1 MKNLRINK
9 EKIISLLLAGTISLS
24 TCGCAKQ
31 VKEKKEDIPEVI
43 PGEIVETIYNEFDG
57 ITINSS
63 LLNDGE
69 YTVISKN
76 KENKIIMD
84 TYLYDGSGQAI
95 SHINVDDVCNV
106 VAINNRMALVSL
118 PDGQTGYVLLNYLA
132 YDYHSVDGYAFVKK
146 GTAIYTDNQL
156 HELSYITDEDNILKI
171 YYITDS
177 YATIVDNHGDA
188 VYVNPREISGNL
200 IDINLTSQHM
210 DCYLDYVLVA
220 SYPTRSGKLET
231 PTNEGLYD
239 IDWKA
244 KDWTFTDYP
253 DSKAKY
259 WIAYDEIDGL
269 GIHDLIGD
277 DECNYGNYGYKQYGS
292 HGCVRVPLTA
302 SEFVYDNYEVGD
314 MVLVRKK

>member
-277 DECNYGNYGYKQYGS
+277 DECNYGNYGYQQYGS